1 MSRNEAQRL
10 VDKMNLV
17 LKTTPFPKAV
27 MLDTY
32 YHALQTLHTGG
43 WKTRVVKLVCE
54 SKPISA
60 TMRLTQ

>member
-43 WKTRVVKLVCE
+43 WKTRVVKLVCAN
-54 SKPISA
+54 KRIFA
-60 TMRLTQ
+60 TLRLTP